1 MPKISEEDI
10 AKSLKA
16 LYDQDQVVLLIQI
29 AEKWSTQTQLG
40 DETLILL
47 AKGYLRL
54 CLLDKAWRCLRDCS
68 ESSETIA

>member
-40 DETLILL
+40 DEIDIACQGLFALVLVGQGMAMFTGLL
-47 AKGYLRL
+47 
-54 CLLDKAWRCLRDCS
+54 
-68 ESSETIA
+68 